1 MQNKKV
7 AFFGCKETTRFL
19 IENLSAEIKI
29 SNIITISPQKNTE
42 IEIPDYC
49 DLKSKFEKSIDVYH
63 VNRYDLKNRDDID
76 KIKSL
81 KIDIA
86 FCIGWQRLIPEEILK
101 NISVGVFGM
110 HGSSQNLPKGRG
122 RSPLNWSIIENRKF
136 FYTNLF
142 KYNPGVDDG
151 DILDMVKFSINNK
164 DNAETLHYKNMLSM
178 KKIILRRINSLFN
191 ENFIL
196 KKQPPLTPTYYPKR
210 EPNDSQIDWSLD
222 INSIERF
229 IRAVS
234 RPFNGSFT
242 FIGDKKLIIYEA
254 QIFDKY
260 QFKYNQSLT
269 GEVVEILNDS
279 KFLIKCNGGLLLVNL
294 YSCSIKIKKNALLKT
309 NFSLIKK
316 FKKNNKGFHD
326 LNNIN

>member
-19 IENLSAEIKI
+19 IENLSTEIQI
-29 SNIITISPQKNTE
+29 SNIITISPQKNIE
-42 IEIPDYC
+42 IVIPDYS

-63 VNRYDLKNRDDID
+63 VNRYDLKNREDID
-76 KIKSL
+76 KIKGL

-101 NISVGVFGM
+101 NISIGVFGM

-122 RSPLNWSIIENRKF
+122 RSPMNWSIIENRKF

-164 DNAETLHYKNMLSM
+164 DNAETMHYKNMLSM
-178 KKIILRRINSLFN
+178 KKIILRRINSLYNGKFK
-191 ENFIL
+191 L
-196 KKQPPLTPTYYPKR
+196 KKQLLLTPTYYPKR
-210 EPNDSQIDWSLD
+210 EPKDSQIDWNLD

-234 RPFNGSFT
+234 RPFNGSYT

-254 QIFDKY
+254 QIFDKH
-260 QFKYNQSLT
+260 QFKYNKSKI
-269 GEVVEILNDS
+269 GEVVEVLNDS
-279 KFLIKCNGGLLLVNL
+279 KFLIKCNEGLLLVNL
-294 YSCSIKIKKNALLKT
+294 FRCSVKIKKNSILKT
-309 NFSLIKK
+309 NYNSIKR

-326 LNNIN
+326 LNKIN